1 MRLFLLSLLFLSF
14 FAAPLQ
20 ASPLPADSAFQLTVS
35 RNEDGSLR
43 FDWSITNGYYLYRE
57 HISIKAADGRELP
70 IETPAGE
77 RKDDPTFGPTEVYYG
92 AATATT
98 RATSDGPL
106 ELTYQGCQENGICYI
121 PQIRLI
127 DPVAL
132 AVSNPSEQVGSAG
145 RAPSSGSGLPRAA
158 APEASYGSTP
168 EIASTAA
175 PAAGASTFNLASDD
189 SLIQSIRSRGGTLL
203 VVASFLFF
211 GLLIA
216 FTPCVLPLYPILAG
230 VLVRGGGQLKPGRG
244 FTLSS
249 IYVLSFATAFALL
262 GAVAGWSG
270 QNLQMLLQSPVT
282 TGAVALIFV
291 VLALAMFGLFELQLP
306 ASWTN
311 WIAQSTG
318 ALSISK
324 RTVAV
329 LGFSSALI
337 IGPCVTAPL
346 AGALLYI
353 AQTGDMALGATAL
366 FALGIGKGIPLIALG
381 TMGGSILPRAGAWME
396 SVKRV
401 FGLAFLAT
409 AIWMA
414 SPLLP
419 AGLDLVFWSALL
431 VGAGTWG
438 LSSENATA
446 HQRIPTRAFGTMAL
460 VYGTLLL
467 IGAAS
472 GATDPLRPLAAL
484 ASRSAPAV
492 EKRELEFADVTS
504 APELQQFL
512 QASKAAEPTL
522 VYFTADWCITCRTIE
537 RSVLIDNQ
545 VRRGLDGFHLIKA
558 DLSDMDGDKIELMQ
572 QLKIA
577 GPPTMVFFDRVA
589 REPAG
594 SRLVGNVTVE
604 GLLQSAGFAGAPQ
617 K

>member
-1 MRLFLLSLLFLSF
+1 MMRLFLLGLAFLSS

-35 RNEDGSLR
+35 RNEGGSLR
-43 FDWSITNGYYLYRE
+43 FDWSIADGYYLYRE
-57 HISIKAADGRELP
+57 HIGIKAADGRELP
-70 IETPAGE
+70 IETLAGE

-121 PQIRLI
+121 PQIRLV

-132 AVSNPSEQVGSAG
+132 AVFNPSEQVGSAD
-145 RAPSSGSGLPRAA
+145 RAPSSGPRAA
-158 APEASYGSTP
+158 APEASFGSTS
-168 EIASTAA
+168 ATSSTAA
-175 PAAGASTFNLASDD
+175 PAAGTSTFVLAADD
-189 SLIQSIRSRGGTLL
+189 SLIQSLRSRGGTLL

-230 VLVRGGGQLKPGRG
+230 VLTRGGGQLEPGRG

-270 QNLQMLLQSPVT
+270 QNLQMLLQSPIT

-306 ASWTN
+306 ARWTN
-311 WIAQSTG
+311 WIARIT
-318 ALSISK
+318 AAMSISK

-381 TMGGSILPRAGAWME
+381 TVGGSILPRAGAWME

-401 FGLAFLAT
+401 FGFAFLAT

-431 VGAGTWG
+431 VGAGTWA
-438 LSSENATA
+438 LSIEDATA
-446 HQRIPTRAFGTMAL
+446 HLRIPTRAFGTIAL

-484 ASRSAPAV
+484 TSRSAPAA
-492 EKRELEFADVTS
+492 EKGELEFANVTS
-504 APELQQFL
+504 VPELQKFL
-512 QASKAAEPTL
+512 QTSKAAEPAL

-545 VRRGLDGFHLIKA
+545 VHRGLDGFHLNKA

-572 QLKIA
+572 QLKVA
-577 GPPTMVFFDRVA
+577 GPPTMLFFDRVA
-589 REPAG
+589 REPTG

-604 GLLQSAGFAGAPQ
+604 ALLRSAGLAGAL
-617 K
+617 